1 MRISDVF
8 VSYRRKDIELVERL
22 SAAFAE
28 REREV
33 WLDWEDIPP
42 GVSDFNREIAAG
54 IEGADSFIAVL
65 SPDYLASEYCLNELR
80 YAHELN
86 KRIIPVVYRTV
97 DGIEVPEFIRP
108 INWVYFMPHAGRAYE
123 FASAFEALLRA
134 MDTDHDHVREHTRL
148 LTRASD
154 WENNKRNPSFFLSG
168 DDLDAAEKWLAS
180 ASSRSPPP
188 ADIHTEFIL
197 QSRKAQARR
206 QRRLLGGA
214 LVLLVLAVAGLV
226 AAVIAGLEA
235 RAQQSVAERRAAET
249 LSLATANAGSQAV
262 ADGDYFSGFNL
273 VNFASTLVED
283 PPVQVMQ
290 LLRQIAHQPGTRYA
304 FFDGLPDDMNT
315 LGLKRGSSAQS
326 SDQSGTRLVA
336 EDESRFTIR
345 GADDRVLLRLNRLI
359 GPRFLGIPADEKTI
373 RPEILRRYGPPQ
385 FGPRAMEPSPDDG
398 FVAVGTE
405 GGLVIVENSA
415 SAAEWRRPEAHE
427 LPVDGVRY
435 SSDGRYLVSRGSSD
449 SLGDYSV
456 TDREFVVWDT
466 AGWDPVLALTTF
478 GQKRDLVAF
487 SDDGRHLLF
496 LEASPPGYTLWD
508 VGDSRQVMALR
519 ASGLVM
525 DVAFSP
531 DGELLVVASLA
542 TLRMRPPR
550 DFSIYDD
557 DGRRLVSFGGRPGET
572 AIDMPVSF
580 SADGR
585 KLRAI
590 MDGGELAEI
599 DIRSGAETL
608 VGSIP
613 DLPIEGSSADGRF
626 IAFNDYD
633 GHVVVIWDMEEG
645 KEHAR
650 ISDDDVGLHMVV
662 SDDGR
667 YLAHSTRKPVAERAD
682 LVVRDLSNGGAVVAR
697 FDDAGE
703 GAGYVGSVSFGFG
716 PDSANFFYSDVAGNL
731 LAVETDGWRTRSV
744 LRGLSGPV
752 CDVAV
757 SPDGRMLAA
766 AGESGGVL
774 VWDLESGTEVQR
786 IGGGGVAKMGF
797 SPDGGRLVVGDERG
811 RVSLWR
817 LTDSGKLSEW
827 IRQNRALAPPTC
839 DDLVQAGVVAS
850 AENCPVAAEDK

>member
-1 MRISDVF
+1 
-8 VSYRRKDIELVERL
+8 
-22 SAAFAE
+22 
-28 REREV
+28 
-33 WLDWEDIPP
+33 
-42 GVSDFNREIAAG
+42 
-54 IEGADSFIAVL
+54 
-65 SPDYLASEYCLNELR
+65 
-80 YAHELN
+80 
-86 KRIIPVVYRTV
+86 
-97 DGIEVPEFIRP
+97 
-108 INWVYFMPHAGRAYE
+108 
-123 FASAFEALLRA
+123 
-134 MDTDHDHVREHTRL
+134 
-148 LTRASD
+148 
-154 WENNKRNPSFFLSG
+154 
-168 DDLDAAEKWLAS
+168 
-180 ASSRSPPP
+180 
-188 ADIHTEFIL
+188 
-197 QSRKAQARR
+197 
-206 QRRLLGGA
+206 
-214 LVLLVLAVAGLV
+214 
-226 AAVIAGLEA
+226 
-235 RAQQSVAERRAAET
+235 
-249 LSLATANAGSQAV
+249 
-262 ADGDYFSGFNL
+262 
-273 VNFASTLVED
+273 
-283 PPVQVMQ
+283 
-290 LLRQIAHQPGTRYA
+290 
-304 FFDGLPDDMNT
+304 
-315 LGLKRGSSAQS
+315 
-326 SDQSGTRLVA
+326 
-336 EDESRFTIR
+336 
-345 GADDRVLLRLNRLI
+345 
-359 GPRFLGIPADEKTI
+359 
-373 RPEILRRYGPPQ
+373 
-385 FGPRAMEPSPDDG
+385 
-398 FVAVGTE
+398 
-405 GGLVIVENSA
+405 
-415 SAAEWRRPEAHE
+415 
-427 LPVDGVRY
+427 
-435 SSDGRYLVSRGSSD
+435 
-449 SLGDYSV
+449 
-456 TDREFVVWDT
+456 
-466 AGWDPVLALTTF
+466 
-478 GQKRDLVAF
+478 
-487 SDDGRHLLF
+487 
-496 LEASPPGYTLWD
+496 
-508 VGDSRQVMALR
+508 MALR

-531 DGELLVVASLA
+531 DGELMVVASLA

-550 DFSIYDD
+550 DFSIYGA

-590 MDGGELAEI
+590 KDGGELAEI

-613 DLPIEGSSADGRF
+613 DLP
-626 IAFNDYD
+626 
-633 GHVVVIWDMEEG
+633 MEEG

-682 LVVRDLSNGGAVVAR
+682 LVVRDLSNGGAAVAR

-716 PDSANFFYSDVAGNL
+716 PDSANFFYSDAAGNL

-752 CDVAV
+752 SDVAV

-774 VWDLESGTEVQR
+774 VWELESGTEVQR